1 MRILDKQSAQEIL
14 TVLKNILFWS
24 TKTFQ
29 DHSEIRYIFQFGS
42 EEFLCRWEQN
52 RRQIV
57 ESFQKKNVANLSF
70 FISTFQWHVN
80 AKRKLNVFKSMS

>member
-1 MRILDKQSAQEIL
+1 MPLPLLVGGVSPSVWQMRILDKQSAEEIL

-57 ESFQKKNVANLSF
+57 ESFQKKNVA
-70 FISTFQWHVN
+70 
-80 AKRKLNVFKSMS
+80 K

>member
-1 MRILDKQSAQEIL
+1 MPLPLLVGGVSPSVWQMRILDKQSAQEIL
-14 TVLKNILFWS
+14 TVLKNILFWI

-57 ESFQKKNVANLSF
+57 ESFHKKNVA
-70 FISTFQWHVN
+70 
-80 AKRKLNVFKSMS
+80 K